1 MNLIPPQDARS
12 CPSLDWTSAAH
23 LPLVIEQVGDDLER
37 DGFGVNPDLLLL
49 KLRDLRQVT
58 LPL

>member
-1 MNLIPPQDARS
+1 MPALAPA
-12 CPSLDWTSAAH
+12 WTGGLSQASAAH

-37 DGFGVNPDLLLL
+37 DGFGVNPGLLLL
-49 KLRDLRQVT
+49 KLGDLRQVT

>member
-1 MNLIPPQDARS
+1 MPALAPAWTGGLAQ
-12 CPSLDWTSAAH
+12 TSAAH
-23 LPLVIEQVGDDLER
+23 LPLVIEQVGDNLER